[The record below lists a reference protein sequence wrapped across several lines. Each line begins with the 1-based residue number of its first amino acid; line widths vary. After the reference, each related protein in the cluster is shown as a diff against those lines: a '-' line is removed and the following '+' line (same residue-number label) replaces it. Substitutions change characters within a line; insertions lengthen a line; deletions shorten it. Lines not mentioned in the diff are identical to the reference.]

1 MLNGYRV
8 RLDPRPEQA
17 PILLRWMG
25 CQRLIYNAKV
35 QEDRYFRRFQRRMV
49 GLAGATAPVDQRYSQ
64 FITEQTAF
72 LREVPSQV
80 LRNGSRALAPSLST
94 IFPETGWRPKL
105 KTTAGRHSVC
115 LTAEL
120 FRFIPRIHE
129 ATGEVPGYHF
139 WVGTDTFPV
148 GIMPYVAHRRHA
160 VPSSMTS
167 AVEGGRWWLS
177 FAAEDPEVTRPG
189 HDADAATE
197 RIAETLRHRS
207 ADPLAAQTLGSDRGV
222 AKPVVTSHGQ
232 VFDLR
237 PIQKTR
243 IPQARRQRQ
252 RWQRRAS
259 RRKNGSQNQKKAYR
273 NADRYQ
279 QYEKNV
285 RHAYAHQT
293 SQALVVNAAYDLYVF
308 EDLAIQN
315 MTKRPKARR
324 DAQDR
329 LLPNGRAAKAGV
341 NRAILSSAWGQVVTF
356 TCYQALRRGKLVITV
371 LPYHRAQECAEC
383 PCTAPDNRS
392 SQAVFVC
399 QRCGH
404 TDTRTTMPRWRSQNA
419 GFRNCC
425 PENR

>member
-243 IPQARRQRQ
+243 
-252 RWQRRAS
+252 S
-259 RRKNGSQNQKKAYR
+259 RRPDG
-273 NADRYQ
+273 NANAGNAGRLDGKTDRRIRR
-279 QYEKNV
+279 KPT
-285 RHAYAHQT
+285 RKPPGISATKSTSDTSKYAHQT
-293 SQALVVNAAYDLYVF
+293 SHALVVNEAYDLYVC
-308 EDLAIQN
+308 EDLPIPQ
-315 MTKRPKARR
+315 MTKRPKAKP
-324 DAQDR
+324 DAQCHF
-329 LLPNGRAAKAGV
+329 LPSGRAAKAGL
-341 NRAILSSAWGQVVTF
+341 NRAILASAWGQVVTF
-356 TCYQALRRGKLVITV
+356 TRYRALRRGKWVITV
-371 LPYHRAQECAEC
+371 PPAQSSQECAELHVHL
-383 PCTAPDNRS
+383 PG
-392 SQAVFVC
+392 QAALPSRIC
-399 QRCGH
+399 LS
-404 TDTRTTMPRWRSQNA
+404 TLRTHR
-419 GFRNCC
+419 
-425 PENR
+425 